1 MLELQKSVGFIHVVL
16 SFIFSIYFLWAPA
29 RFDLYYLVYFL
40 LLSISWSIMKNEC
53 AISYLFKYIG
63 DPNYQMGD
71 SEEVSDYN
79 VVLGPTA
86 GSAFLNYVLFMYVF
100 NLVFITWRTKGVRN
114 QLAVLLATVSYGLYI
129 SMLRLAKKEQ
139 KDILQMSNLVINSIL
154 LGYFYTSDSP
164 LSSRG
169 LH

>member
-53 AISYLFKYIG
+53 TISYLFKYIG

-71 SEEVSDYN
+71 NEEVEDYN
-79 VVLGPTA
+79 VVLGSTA
-86 GSAFLNYVLFMYVF
+86 GSVFLNYVLFMYVF
-100 NLVFITWRTKGVRN
+100 NLVFITWRTKGLRN
-114 QLAVLLATVSYGLYI
+114 QLAVLVATISYGLYI
-129 SMLRLAKKEQ
+129 LMLRLAKKEQ
-139 KDILQMSNLVINSIL
+139 KDILQTSNLLINSIL
-154 LGYFYTSDSP
+154 LGYFLYK
-164 LSSRG
+164 
-169 LH
+169 

>member
-63 DPNYQMGD
+63 DSDYQMGD
-71 SEEVSDYN
+71 NEEVEDYN
-79 VVLGPTA
+79 VVLGPIA
-86 GSAFLNYVLFMYVF
+86 GSVFLNYVLFMYVF
-100 NLVFITWRTKGVRN
+100 NLVFIALRTKGIRE
-114 QLAVLLATVSYGLYI
+114 QLAIVVATVSYGLYI
-129 SMLRLAKKEQ
+129 LMLRLAKKEQ
-139 KDILQMSNLVINSIL
+139 KDILQTSNLIINSIL
-154 LGYFYTSDSP
+154 LGYFLYK
-164 LSSRG
+164 
-169 LH
+169 

>member
-63 DPNYQMGD
+63 DPKYQMGD
-71 SEEVSDYN
+71 NEEVEDYN
-79 VVLGPTA
+79 VVLGPAA
-86 GSAFLNYVLFMYVF
+86 GSIFLNYVLFMYVF
-100 NLVFITWRTKGVRN
+100 NLVFIALRFKVWRN

-129 SMLRLAKKEQ
+129 LMLRLSKKKEQ
-139 KDILQMSNLVINSIL
+139 KDILQTANLVINSIL
-154 LGYFYTSDSP
+154 LGYFLYK
-164 LSSRG
+164 
-169 LH
+169 

>member
-100 NLVFITWRTKGVRN
+100 NLVFINYSTNRSFDSTANVKLSIYNSDGLNLTTESFTVKPFSFTAFDVNALKLKTKEK
-114 QLAVLLATVSYGLYI
+114 L
-129 SMLRLAKKEQ
+129 
-139 KDILQMSNLVINSIL
+139 
-154 LGYFYTSDSP
+154 
-164 LSSRG
+164 
-169 LH
+169 

>member
-1 MLELQKSVGFIHVVL
+1 MLELQKSVGFVHVVL

-63 DPNYQMGD
+63 DADYQMGD
-71 SEEVSDYN
+71 SAEVEDYN
-79 VVLGPTA
+79 AVLGPTI
-86 GSAFLNYVLFMYVF
+86 GNIFLNYVLFMYVF
-100 NLVFITWRTKGVRN
+100 NLVFIALRFKGQRN
-114 QLAVLLATVSYGLYI
+114 QLAIVIATLSYGIYI

-139 KDILQMSNLVINSIL
+139 KDILQMSNLLINSIL
-154 LGYFYTSDSP
+154 LGYFLYK
-164 LSSRG
+164 
-169 LH
+169 

>member
-1 MLELQKSVGFIHVVL
+1 MLELQKSVGFVHVVL

-71 SEEVSDYN
+71 NEEVEDYN
-79 VVLGPTA
+79 IVLGPTA
-86 GSAFLNYVLFMYVF
+86 GNIFLNYVLFMYVL
-100 NLVFITWRTKGVRN
+100 NLVFIALRFKGWRN
-114 QLAVLLATVSYGLYI
+114 QLAVILATVSYGLYI
-129 SMLRLAKKEQ
+129 LMLRLSKKKEQ
-139 KDILQMSNLVINSIL
+139 KETLQTANLLINSIL
-154 LGYFYTSDSP
+154 LGYFLYK
-164 LSSRG
+164 
-169 LH
+169 

>member
-63 DPNYQMGD
+63 DSDYQMGD
-71 SEEVSDYN
+71 NEEVEDYN
-79 VVLGPTA
+79 AVLGPIA
-86 GSAFLNYVLFMYVF
+86 GSVFLNYVLFMYIF
-100 NLVFITWRTKGVRN
+100 NLVFIALRTKGIRE
-114 QLAVLLATVSYGLYI
+114 QLAIVVATVSYGLYI
-129 SMLRLAKKEQ
+129 SMLRIAKKEQ
-139 KDILQMSNLVINSIL
+139 KDILQTSNLLINSIL
-154 LGYFYTSDSP
+154 LGYFLYK
-164 LSSRG
+164 
-169 LH
+169 